1 MSAFLS
7 PGDESKTKFYS
18 FSAEIQKAWKSVIF
32 HELQPLFRSYFEEL
46 GAWVYLCMVF
56 KKFSAYSHTESHLCS
71 KCQRPQT
78 GEYGSFRNVG
88 GLALVKGS
96 ALKNSYFY
104 NCGRKVSKSRVKIQW
119 IFLYLI
125 WVHPRVMRWKR
136 LSVRKMRPVLLRLG
150 WS

>member
-56 KKFSAYSHTESHLCS
+56 KKFSAYSYTESHLCS

-96 ALKNSYFY
+96 ALKNSYFTIVG
-104 NCGRKVSKSRVKIQW
+104 GRWVNLGW

-125 WVHPRVMRWKR
+125 CVHPRVMRWKR
-136 LSVRKMRPVLLRLG
+136 LSVCKTRPVLLRLG

>member
-18 FSAEIQKAWKSVIF
+18 FSAEIQEAWKSVVF

-56 KKFSAYSHTESHLCS
+56 KKFSAYSYTESHLCS
-71 KCQRPQT
+71 KCQRPHT

-96 ALKNSYFY
+96 ALKNSYFTIVG
-104 NCGRKVSKSRVKIQW
+104 GRWVNLGW

-125 WVHPRVMRWKR
+125 CVHPRVMRWKR
-136 LSVRKMRPVLLRLG
+136 LSVCKTRPVLLRLG

>member
-18 FSAEIQKAWKSVIF
+18 FSAEIQEAWKSVIF

-96 ALKNSYFY
+96 ALKNSYFTIVG
-104 NCGRKVSKSRVKIQW
+104 GRWVNLGWKFSEY
-119 IFLYLI
+119 FYI